1 MKSFPFYKQLDSVD
15 CGPTCLQ
22 IIAKYYGK
30 NYNLQTLRSTSG
42 ITKEGVSLLG
52 ISEAAESIGFRTL
65 AVKTTVEKIKQE
77 RVLPLIAHWQQ
88 NHFVVVYKIKKN
100 NIYIADPGKGR
111 VVFTK
116 DEFLQRWV
124 SSKKNNEEQGIV
136 LIIEP
141 TPKFFEAND
150 EKKNKLNFLLL
161 FRYLFSYKKL
171 LFQLIIGLLMG
182 SLLQLIF
189 PFLTQAVVDIGI
201 NEHDIQFIYIILFAQ
216 LMLYLGQT
224 SVDFIRNWILLHI
237 NTRINISILS
247 DFLIKLM
254 KLPISFFDS
263 KKIGDILQRIGDQQR
278 IQNFLTGPTL
288 NVLFSFFNF
297 IVFAYIIIL
306 YSIKIFLIFF
316 GASALYI
323 TWVLLFL
330 RYRKRLDYKR
340 FDILSQNQG
349 NLVQMV
355 YGMQEI
361 KMNNC
366 ETFKRWQWEKIQAK
380 VFKISVKSLKL
391 SQYQQGGAVFINQVK
406 NILITFFSVT
416 AVVNGQLTLGA
427 MLAIQY
433 ILGQLNSPIEQLI
446 LFIQDAQDALI
457 SMERLNEIHAIQ
469 DEEPIKIPKIQTFPE
484 NKNIHLNHIAFKYLG
499 SGNEFVLRDINL
511 FIPAGKMTAI
521 VGISGS
527 GKTTLLKLLMKFY
540 HPTIGNIKLGEND
553 LQDISNKVWRSKCA
567 VVMQDSYIFSD
578 SIASNIAVG
587 DKNPDG
593 ERLLHAVHVAN
604 IEDFIKSL
612 PLGFN
617 TKIGTEGSGISQGQ
631 RQRILIARAVYKNP
645 EFIFFDEATNSLD
658 ANNERTIMKNL
669 EAFFEG
675 KTVIVAAHR
684 LSTVRHADQIVV
696 LENGRIIEKG
706 THNELVNS
714 QGPYYLLVKNQLE
727 LGN

>member
-1 MKSFPFYKQLDSVD
+1 M
-15 CGPTCLQ
+15 
-22 IIAKYYGK
+22 AMGK
-30 NYNLQTLRSTSG
+30 NS
-42 ITKEGVSLLG
+42 
-52 ISEAAESIGFRTL
+52 
-65 AVKTTVEKIKQE
+65 
-77 RVLPLIAHWQQ
+77 
-88 NHFVVVYKIKKN
+88 
-100 NIYIADPGKGR
+100 
-111 VVFTK
+111 
-116 DEFLQRWV
+116 
-124 SSKKNNEEQGIV
+124 
-136 LIIEP
+136 
-141 TPKFFEAND
+141 
-150 EKKNKLNFLLL
+150 
-161 FRYLFSYKKL
+161 
-171 LFQLIIGLLMG
+171 
-182 SLLQLIF
+182 
-189 PFLTQAVVDIGI
+189 
-201 NEHDIQFIYIILFAQ
+201 
-216 LMLYLGQT
+216 
-224 SVDFIRNWILLHI
+224 
-237 NTRINISILS
+237 
-247 DFLIKLM
+247 
-254 KLPISFFDS
+254 
-263 KKIGDILQRIGDQQR
+263 
-278 IQNFLTGPTL
+278 
-288 NVLFSFFNF
+288 
-297 IVFAYIIIL
+297 
-306 YSIKIFLIFF
+306 
-316 GASALYI
+316 
-323 TWVLLFL
+323 
-330 RYRKRLDYKR
+330 
-340 FDILSQNQG
+340 
-349 NLVQMV
+349 
-355 YGMQEI
+355 
-361 KMNNC
+361 
-366 ETFKRWQWEKIQAK
+366 AK
-380 VFKISVKSLKL
+380 VFKVSVKSLKL

-499 SGNEFVLRDINL
+499 SGNELVLEDINL
-511 FIPAGKMTAI
+511 FIPSGKMTAI

-540 HPTIGNIKLGEND
+540 QPTIGTIKLGEND
-553 LQDISNKVWRSKCA
+553 LQEISNKVWRSKCA
-567 VVMQDSYIFSD
+567 AVMQDSYIFSD

-587 DKNPDG
+587 DKSPNL
-593 ERLLHAVHVAN
+593 ERLSHAVHVAN

-696 LENGRIIEKG
+696 LDNGRIIEKG
-706 THNELVNS
+706 THNELITS
-714 QGPYYLLVKNQLE
+714 RGPYYLLVKNQLE